1 MASETAKPSD
11 AQPPAGAG
19 GATTWRRRLGRLPLG
34 GAAVVLLAVILGL
47 VLATVNFGAGLGH
60 VRVAMLSG
68 GAGGNYAT
76 VVDRLAARARQ
87 RGGTIVNMASRGS
100 VENVR
105 RLVASADTCD
115 VHFALVQ
122 DGIPLPSSSA
132 LELIGRLPRRETVF
146 IIGRDAA
153 GLTKFADLRGKKI
166 GIGPAESGT
175 EFVARTMFEADD
187 LRPLGVVLEN
197 HELTAQLDLI
207 SAGTLD
213 LGVFVLDEDAAVVRT
228 AMRERGLQLASFEH
242 LAAIARRVP
251 FLSMGTIEAGQ
262 YDAVAVLPP
271 APHAVL
277 RVDTLVMGN
286 GCASRSEVLGLIEVL
301 VEELPGFLAASKDF
315 QTGALRRSAVAKEY
329 YVAEGPGFADAY
341 VPWLVDI
348 MPLGN
353 WLYIAMALSVLF
365 NLTTLWHKVRLW
377 RVDANREKAVQ
388 VVRDALGERLTP
400 AEITVLVPT
409 AEHARHRERID
420 AAIATLDAL
429 RTKTRQ
435 QQNSMV
441 VPMGAEWMYRYEEE
455 QMETLLTALRAFRAR
470 LDG

>member
-1 MASETAKPSD
+1 MANDTAKAST
-11 AQPPAGAG
+11 GA
-19 GATTWRRRLGRLPLG
+19 TWRRRLRRLPLG
-34 GAAVVLLAVILGL
+34 GAAVVLLAIVLGL

-87 RGGTIVNMASRGS
+87 RGGTIANVASRGS

-105 RLVASADTCD
+105 RLVASADRCD

-122 DGIPLPSSSA
+122 DGVPLPATSP

-146 IIGRDAA
+146 IIGRAAA
-153 GLTKFADLRGKKI
+153 GLTRFADLRGKKI

-175 EFVARTMFEADD
+175 EFIARAIFEADE
-187 LRPLGVVLEN
+187 LRPLGVQLEN
-197 HELTAQLDLI
+197 HELTAQLDLLG
-207 SAGTLD
+207 AGTLD
-213 LGVFVLDEDAAVVRT
+213 LGVFVLDEDAALVRT
-228 AMRERGLQLASFEH
+228 AMRERGLQLAPLAH
-242 LAAIARRVP
+242 LAAMARRVP
-251 FLSMGTIEAGQ
+251 YLRMGTIEAGQ
-262 YDAVAVLPP
+262 FDAVAVLPP

-277 RVDTLVMGN
+277 QVDTLVLGN
-286 GCASRSEVLGLIEVL
+286 GCASRSEVIGLIEVL

-341 VPWLVDI
+341 VPWLVDV

-377 RVDANREKAVQ
+377 RVDANRDKAFQ
-388 VVRDALGERLTP
+388 VVRDALGEHLTP
-400 AEITVLVPT
+400 AEISVLAPT
-409 AEHARHRERID
+409 AEHARQRERID

-429 RTKTRQ
+429 RAKTRQ

-441 VPMGAEWMYRYEEE
+441 VPLGAEWMYRYEEE
-455 QMETLLTALRAFRAR
+455 QMETLLAALRAFRAR
-470 LDG
+470 LDGAPAPGDAAA